1 MIYIILFISLV
12 LSIIALI
19 IASFAFNKSKKRD
32 SYSDNY
38 KVKDAKGKLI
48 ELSPKWSHKEWE
60 TLGKGQKIMTEMFKE
75 FDRICR
81 KYSLKYW
88 AIGGTLIGAVRHNGW
103 IPWDGDIDVVME
115 LEDFDKLVKIIDD
128 ELSDDYFFIDAKNP
142 TNDKYYE
149 ESGVNINKIRYK
161 HAWYSDSDPKMWHH
175 GIQLDIFTLDN
186 SGDMT
191 VDIIGSGLVRVTRRS
206 YKEKDSYKV
215 IYPLKEL
222 SFEDFK
228 IFVPNK
234 YDKYL
239 SLWLGKSPPPLLK
252 IEDRISHEGKISFEI
267 PKIWKEERYKHLY

>member
-1 MIYIILFISLV
+1 V
-12 LSIIALI
+12 
-19 IASFAFNKSKKRD
+19 
-32 SYSDNY
+32 
-38 KVKDAKGKLI
+38 
-48 ELSPKWSHKEWE
+48 
-60 TLGKGQKIMTEMFKE
+60 
-75 FDRICR
+75 
-81 KYSLKYW
+81 
-88 AIGGTLIGAVRHNGW
+88 
-103 IPWDGDIDVVME
+103 PWDGDVDVVME
-115 LEDFDKLVKIIDD
+115 SKDVDKLVKIIDD

-252 IEDRISHEGKISFEI
+252 IEDRIPHEGKISFEI
-267 PKIWKEERYKHLY
+267 PKIWKVERYKHLY